1 MCESILYITM
11 RGFSLKV
18 IENRINNGVNDAVN
32 KLNNGA
38 NEVIKNGK
46 N

>member
-1 MCESILYITM
+1 MGGLSAKE
-11 RGFSLKV
+11 

>member
-1 MCESILYITM
+1 M
-11 RGFSLKV
+11 RELSTKE
-18 IENRINNGVNDAVN
+18 IENRINNGVNEAVN

-38 NEVIKNGK
+38 NEVIKNGR

>member
-1 MCESILYITM
+1 M
-11 RGFSLKV
+11 RELSTKE
-18 IENRINNGVNDAVN
+18 IENRINNGVNEAVN